1 MKRIQLK
8 TLSMIAAVSLLL
20 GVAGCKKTQQ
30 HKNRISGRIITE
42 NDPFYTAELVD
53 MKIPL
58 DESKE
63 LVHVQLD
70 SGLISSDMSDLIM
83 KGTSYSGKRMKAQIE
98 ATFLL
103 APMGNY

>member
-1 MKRIQLK
+1 
-8 TLSMIAAVSLLL
+8 
-20 GVAGCKKTQQ
+20 
-30 HKNRISGRIITE
+30 
-42 NDPFYTAELVD
+42 

>member
-1 MKRIQLK
+1 
-8 TLSMIAAVSLLL
+8 MIAAVSLLL

-70 SGLISSDMSDLIM
+70 SGLISSDIWDFGICLKVAMAAQGKEIAFLALHHAP
-83 KGTSYSGKRMKAQIE
+83 SGMVYQS
-98 ATFLL
+98 
-103 APMGNY
+103 MN